1 MVHQALSEDK
11 QLIQLLHR
19 ATSISVIT
27 FWKEILG
34 QNGLGFCIACD
45 DDDDGFGI
53 RVHNSIIV

>member
-19 ATSISVIT
+19 ATSVSVIT

-34 QNGLGFCIACD
+34 QNGLGFCIAY
-45 DDDDGFGI
+45 DDDGFGI